1 MIPMLINIKSHAY
14 RDDETDEP
22 INLLTYGQFSQEGG
36 RTILEYDEVMDETMP
51 AQHVVL
57 TLENGSLTMIR
68 EGGYSTQMIF
78 TQDCR
83 YEGQYHT
90 PYGAMD
96 LALFCNRL
104 KYDLTKD
111 GGTIDLRYQLDIN
124 GQFAAVHELNLTA
137 FPHNG

>member
-1 MIPMLINIKSHAY
+1 MVPMLINIKSHAY

-22 INLLTYGQFSQEGG
+22 INLLTYGQLTQEGG

-51 AQHVVL
+51 AQHVQL

-78 TQDCR
+78 AQDCR

-90 PYGAMD
+90 PFGAMD

-104 KYDLTKD
+104 KYDLTEA